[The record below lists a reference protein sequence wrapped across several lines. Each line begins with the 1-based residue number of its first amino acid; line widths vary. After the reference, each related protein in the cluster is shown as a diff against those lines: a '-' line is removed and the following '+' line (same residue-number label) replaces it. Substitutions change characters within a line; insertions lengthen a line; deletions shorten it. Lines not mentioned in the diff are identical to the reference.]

1 MNAFANTGYL
11 LLHLPTTCNACRQK
25 GAAFSPRLPN
35 GGVPTLCKKQ
45 DGRTLNRRN
54 MKRVKINAYQIGLV
68 FKNGVYQRMLKEGT
82 YWFWHNETV
91 YVYNLTQPFVPPIE
105 LNILLQDEDL
115 AQMLYVVDVKD
126 GEIVLLYENGLLKQV
141 LTAGRYTFWKSA
153 VQYNFIRAD
162 VSKVDITEPIDR
174 ATLQNRL
181 LQPFVRSSEVQ
192 SFETALL
199 FVDGNFSGVL
209 QPGTHY
215 WWKNNITINVAKADT
230 RQQQLEINGQEILT
244 KDKAALRI
252 NAWAQY
258 KVVDMQKAVLQNKEW
273 EKQLYVALQLA
284 LREYIAGFS
293 FDELLEKKD
302 AVAPFVLSAVKDK
315 ADALGVDVAGF
326 GIRDIILPGDVKE
339 IMNGVLVAEKK
350 AQANIIMRR
359 EETASTR
366 SLLNTAKL
374 MEENAM
380 LWKLKEMEYV
390 EKIADKISNISV
402 SGNGLLVEQLK
413 QIFVPQ
419 K

>member
-1 MNAFANTGYL
+1 
-11 LLHLPTTCNACRQK
+11 
-25 GAAFSPRLPN
+25 
-35 GGVPTLCKKQ
+35 
-45 DGRTLNRRN
+45 
-54 MKRVKINAYQIGLV
+54 MKHVKINAYQIGLV
-68 FKNGVYQRMLKEGT
+68 FKAGVYQRLLKEGT
-82 YWFWHNETV
+82 YWFWRGETV
-91 YVYNLTQPFVPPIE
+91 MVYNLTSPFVAPIE

-115 AQMLYVVDVKD
+115 AELLYVVDVKD
-126 GEIVLLYENGLLKQV
+126 GEIVLQYENGLLKQV

-153 VQYNFIRAD
+153 VQYNFVRAD
-162 VSKVDITEPIDR
+162 VSKIDITEPIER
-174 ATLQNRL
+174 VTLQNRL

-199 FVDGNFSGVL
+199 FVDGKFAGVL

-284 LREYIAGFS
+284 LREYIAGLS
-293 FDELLEKKD
+293 FDDLLEKKD
-302 AVAPFVLSAVKDK
+302 AVAPFVLSAVKEK
-315 ADALGVDVAGF
+315 TEALGVDVTGF

-339 IMNGVLVAEKK
+339 IMNQVLVAEKK
-350 AQANIIMRR
+350 AQANTIVRR

-380 LWKLKEMEYV
+380 LFKLKELEYV
-390 EKIADKISNISV
+390 EKIADKISTLQV
-402 SGNGLLVEQLK
+402 SGNGQLLEQLK
-413 QIFVPQ
+413 GLFVPKQ
-419 K
+419 